1 MGTGGGWV
9 AVYPWHPNDPGRE
22 APGPDVQAA
31 PLAASWGSASSP
43 PRWSRV
49 AAASTR
55 IPPQTWAGPSR
66 SASSHA
72 ARNAPN
78 TGSTRATIEVR
89 VGPMERMPTRKRKT
103 GMLAPATPAQRSG
116 RQGRGIAQRECRHV
130 ARARGHDEGEE
141 AGRRD
146 AEHAERRLLRR
157 DGPEAASAEEDIG
170 RLHRRGQQRQAE
182 AERVE
187 RGVAGGTAEDDH
199 GHPRQGE
206 RERDRPRA
214 GQALLADEHRGCRDD
229 RRVREEADE
238 REGDARALK
247 RREDGEVEDE
257 ARAPREHERRER
269 TGWESA
275 PSDPV
280 ATPSV
285 ENRQERRQG
294 KGPDGGAPERERE
307 RRQPRV
313 IRGS

>member
-1 MGTGGGWV
+1 MTRG
-9 AVYPWHPNDPGRE
+9 AE

-43 PRWSRV
+43 PRWSRA

-66 SASSHA
+66 SASSHGRKERPEHRLHEGHDRGPRRPDGA
-72 ARNAPN
+72 DADQEEEDRDAGARDA
-78 TGSTRATIEVR
+78 
-89 VGPMERMPTRKRKT
+89 GPEEW
-103 GMLAPATPAQRSG
+103 Q
-116 RQGRGIAQRECRHV
+116 QGRGIAQRECRHV
-130 ARARGHDEGEE
+130 ARARGHNEGKE

-170 RLHRRGQQRQAE
+170 RLHRRGQQGQAE

-206 RERDRPRA
+206 GERDRPRA

-238 REGDARALK
+238 GEGDARALE

-269 TGWESA
+269 AGWEGA
-275 PSDPV
+275 PPDPV